1 MPASTLAANPW
12 PAGRSHR
19 QPAPR
24 PATAWPRL
32 AFPPLAPGRPA
43 VFVLP
48 LDTVDDA
55 WLAQAA
61 AILSDEERARLSCFA
76 FLRDARQYAA
86 ARVLLRLALGHY
98 LDCAPGNVVLYRDEA
113 GKPHVGAAADVDVS
127 ISHCDGCV
135 AVAIVRGGRVGID
148 VERLDR
154 APADYLA
161 LAQRFYAEPEYRAL
175 RLEGAGGGF
184 VRFIE
189 LWTLKEAYVKALG
202 LGLGKSLDECV
213 FTFDTGTG
221 LRFRDRADSAGE
233 GDDWHFQL
241 YDTLSSYRLGIAAH
255 AAGTAAGAAV
265 LAVDFARGIG
275 PCDARLLRSNGACG

>member
-12 PAGRSHR
+12 HAGSSHR
-19 QPAPR
+19 QPAPC
-24 PATAWPRL
+24 PRL
-32 AFPPLAPGRPA
+32 AFPPLSPGRPA

-48 LDTVDDA
+48 LDTVDDT

-61 AILSDEERARLSCFA
+61 AMLSGEERARLSSFA

-98 LDCAPGNVVLYRDEA
+98 LDCAPGSVVLYRDAA
-113 GKPHVGAAADVDVS
+113 GKPHVAAAAEVDVS

-135 AVAIVRGGRVGID
+135 AVAVARGGRVGID

-161 LAQRFYAEPEYRAL
+161 LARQFYAEPEYRAL

-202 LGLGKSLDECV
+202 LGLAKSLDECV

-221 LRFRDRADSAGE
+221 LRFRDRAGSAGE

-241 YDTLSSYRLGIAAH
+241 YDTLSSYRLGIAAD
-255 AAGTAAGAAV
+255 AAGAPV
-265 LAVDFARGIG
+265 LAVDFATGIG